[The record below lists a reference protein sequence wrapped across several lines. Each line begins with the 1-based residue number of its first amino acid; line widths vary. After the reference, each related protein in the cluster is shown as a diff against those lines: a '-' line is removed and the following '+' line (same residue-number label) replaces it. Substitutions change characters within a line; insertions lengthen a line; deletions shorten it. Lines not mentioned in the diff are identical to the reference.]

1 MRLVLDTNVL
11 VSGFL
16 SDTSPPARLLNGVRD
31 QTVTPVISSPVVAEY
46 RVVLSRPVLR
56 LDVGEVVEFLVAL
69 SDSAWYVEPFPVD
82 PAGFPDPSDLP
93 FYATALAGSCPLV
106 TGNRKHFPDHGPV
119 EVLSP
124 RAAVER
130 LSQLTA

>member
-16 SDTSPPARLLNGVRD
+16 SGTSPPARLLNAVRD
-31 QTVTPVISSPVVAEY
+31 RTVTPVLSSPLVAEY
-46 RVVLSRPVLR
+46 RAVLLRPVLR
-56 LDVGEVVEFLVAL
+56 LDAGKVVEFLAAL
-69 SDSAWYVEPFPVD
+69 SERGWYVEPSPIG

-93 FYATALAGSCPLV
+93 FYATTLAGRCPLV
-106 TGNRKHFPDHGPV
+106 TGNRKHFPTDGPV

-124 RAAVER
+124 REAVER
-130 LSQLTA
+130 LSRP